1 MIIMPTVK
9 TQMNVAT
16 PKISK
21 NRLLSDFCLSYKFGD
36 IINYRYLPMRKRTE

>member
-21 NRLLSDFCLSYKFGD
+21 NRLLSDFCLLYKFDD
-36 IINYRYLPMRKRTE
+36 ISTY